1 MRINNNE
8 DIKENNKNKKNR
20 SIKVYSRNFKYNN
33 SNIINEYNKIS
44 SGTLTESFPE
54 INNEES
60 ITIKRLLA
68 DHDNKFKYTFKN
80 YQTKHKKN
88 ITLFNLLTFKKN
100 VSYYN
105 LNLRNKNS
113 NIFSNKIINSH
124 LDNYQK
130 LSITN
135 NVIKFKNMKENKKIL
150 LNDLDLLK
158 EIKNKSTSNFNNK
171 YNINFFNE
179 NKLKRDYISNLINK
193 YKKGQTIENLTNEIK
208 NRKFKLYI
216 SNYNYIPEEKINNII
231 HLNENNLINNLY
243 SNEIINNNNNK
254 VRINSLK
261 ITRPLSYVI
270 HDNKISYVCL

>member
-1 MRINNNE
+1 MRIKNINENINNN
-8 DIKENNKNKKNR
+8 NKKEKR
-20 SIKVYSRNFKYNN
+20 SIKVYSRNVESFFNN
-33 SNIINEYNKIS
+33 KNEVNEYNKIS

-135 NVIKFKNMKENKKIL
+135 NVIKFKNMREPKKIL
-150 LNDLDLLK
+150 LNDLDVLK
-158 EIKNKSTSNFNNK
+158 EIKYESTSNFNNK
-171 YNINFFNE
+171 YNINFFNK
-179 NKLKRDYISNLINK
+179 NKLKRDYIFNLINK

-216 SNYNYIPEEKINNII
+216 SNYNYIPEEKLNNII
-231 HLNENNLINNLY
+231 HSNENNLMNNLY
-243 SNEIINNNNNK
+243 STNAKNNNK
-254 VRINSLK
+254 VRIKSLK

-270 HDNKISYVCL
+270 TNNKISYLC